1 MQSELPD
8 LDEVVSFVVDGG
20 TSYGP
25 VAMSEIITS
34 VSSGERDSSVLVWWA
49 GATDWIRFD
58 SSDELM
64 AIAGDVS
71 SQMPAQPAPEV
82 FEPVAQQPIAEPGP
96 EVFEPVAEQPF
107 EEPVAEVFEPVAQQP
122 FEPSAELAQPA
133 AQIQPTAEQPIEP
146 VAEATS
152 QPAPQAFE
160 PSSLSPVHKP
170 TPAAPAPEPEPEPTL
185 VQTTDADGWSVL
197 SEYSESTEA
206 PAPEPAA
213 QAPTPQPAHA
223 AEPAPSADPFAAQ
236 QQAAIAAAAAMRE
249 SQPTQDPAGDEGFSF
264 NLPTREAN
272 EPSDGPAKKA
282 AITGLFSS
290 GARDGDLGEAP
301 VPSADALDAILVARA
316 SLESVGARI
325 EALSSATKRSLTPE
339 QIQSGVDDSGD
350 PNAVSAALDVAGAPS
365 HAAAPAEPVAA
376 SGSWTA
382 VEAEAVPAT
391 DTHGVDMSS
400 ARAELNQ
407 RFNEMVAKSVEHQ
420 RRIEWI
426 TRVDELLLSACITA
440 IADSGFVA
448 ADLNSRESA
457 HRVMFEHND
466 DSRKVRLDLAPLE
479 TVSQLGRHVKFG
491 LSWGRDTTDPD
502 RAFEIVRQNTT
513 DGLVPPGVL
522 TCEAD
527 MATSSIS
534 VHVDLILAADDFVK
548 DDYSVDRPSLDSSIA
563 AALHALETHWHGLFD
578 AA

>member
-1 MQSELPD
+1 MRD
-8 LDEVVSFVVDGG
+8 
-20 TSYGP
+20 
-25 VAMSEIITS
+25 IISS
-34 VSSGERDSSVLVWWA
+34 VGSGERDSSVLVWWA

-58 SSDELM
+58 SSNELM
-64 AIAGDVS
+64 AIAGGIS
-71 SQMPAQPAPEV
+71 PQAPAQHV
-82 FEPVAQQPIAEPGP
+82 S

-107 EEPVAEVFEPVAQQP
+107 AEPAAEAAEPVAQD
-122 FEPSAELAQPA
+122 
-133 AQIQPTAEQPIEP
+133 QPTAEQPREP
-146 VAEATS
+146 AAEATP

-160 PSSLSPVHKP
+160 PSSLSPVHKQQP
-170 TPAAPAPEPEPEPTL
+170 AAAPASEPAM

-197 SEYSESTEA
+197 SEYSEPTEA
-206 PAPEPAA
+206 AAAEPVAQVPMQQPAPEPGA
-213 QAPTPQPAHA
+213 
-223 AEPAPSADPFAAQ
+223 PAPAIDPVAAQ
-236 QQAAIAAAAAMRE
+236 QQAAIAATEVER
-249 SQPTQDPAGDEGFSF
+249 SQPAPEPAADDAFSF

-272 EPSDGPAKKA
+272 EHSEGPVQKA

-290 GARDGDLGEAP
+290 GARDGGEAGGAP
-301 VPSADALDAILVARA
+301 VPSPDALDAILVARA

-339 QIQSGVDDSGD
+339 QIQSGVDDSVG
-350 PNAVSAALDVAGAPS
+350 PNALPVASDGAGAPNQ
-365 HAAAPAEPVAA
+365 AARSSEPAAA

-382 VEAEAVPAT
+382 VEA
-391 DTHGVDMSS
+391 DTAPTADSHGVDMSS

-448 ADLNSRESA
+448 SDLNSRESD
-457 HRVMFEHND
+457 HRVMFNHND

-563 AALHALETHWHGLFD
+563 AALHALETHWHELFD
-578 AA
+578 SV